1 MVLTLRPHHVLCR
14 LGFQGYGY
22 SPEYISEMGR
32 IVKIISSGRVKSIIV
47 RPGFDNVCRSCPH
60 SPPIISAP
68 GANPPRILTTAR
80 LGH

>member
-60 SPPIISAP
+60 SE
-68 GANPPRILTTAR
+68 
-80 LGH
+80 